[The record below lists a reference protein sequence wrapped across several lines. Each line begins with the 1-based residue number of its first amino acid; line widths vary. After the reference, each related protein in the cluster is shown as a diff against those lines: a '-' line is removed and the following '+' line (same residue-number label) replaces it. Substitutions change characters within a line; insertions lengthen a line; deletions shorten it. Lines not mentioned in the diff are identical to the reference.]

1 MLRELATRTDKWLPE
16 EGDLYYTYSFGDAS
30 DTSSWRNDNI
40 DIMDYHMWLVFRDK
54 KEYNKYMTDEV
65 KDLIFKL

>member
-16 EGDLYYTYSFGDAS
+16 EGDLYYTYSFGDAG